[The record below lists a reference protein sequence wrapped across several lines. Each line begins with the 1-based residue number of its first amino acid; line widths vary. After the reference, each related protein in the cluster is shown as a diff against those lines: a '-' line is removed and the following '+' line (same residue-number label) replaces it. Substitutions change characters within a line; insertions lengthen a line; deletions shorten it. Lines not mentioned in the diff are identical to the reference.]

1 MLKRFWKGLRAIEI
15 AIMIMLVIMLV
26 GIVSF
31 NYDDFACRSMQS
43 EAKFSLQ
50 EILNAQLLYH
60 AEYDR
65 FATIDKLLNEDQ
77 RVVFFQKYYDFTD
90 AIKPGQDNFTV
101 FATGKINTLVAGEI
115 WSIDDKKQLLNLKS
129 VCSKP

>member
-15 AIMIMLVIMLV
+15 AIMIMLVIILV
-26 GIVSF
+26 SIVSF
-31 NYDDFACRSMQS
+31 RYDDFACRSMQS

-50 EILNAQLLYH
+50 QILNAQLLFH

-65 FATIDKLLNEDQ
+65 FAPLDKLLKEDQ
-77 RVVFFQKYYDFTD
+77 RVVLSQKYYDFTD
-90 AIKPGQDNFTV
+90 ALKPGQDNFTV
-101 FATGKINTLVAGEI
+101 LATGRNNTLVAGEV

-129 VCSKP
+129 VCKKR

>member
-15 AIMIMLVIMLV
+15 AIMITLVVMLV
-26 GIVSF
+26 GVVMF
-31 NYDDFACRSMQS
+31 NYNDFACRSMQS

-60 AEYDR
+60 AEYDH
-65 FATIDKLLNEDQ
+65 FATIQKLQKEDQ
-77 RVVFFQKYYDFTD
+77 RVVISQKYYDFSD
-90 AIKPGQDNFTV
+90 AIKPGQDTFTV
-101 FATGKINTLVAGEI
+101 FATGKNNTLVAGEV
-115 WSIDDKKQLLNLKS
+115 WSIDDKKQLINLKS